1 MFCRDWVWVF
11 KGFFQKYL
19 FFLLGT
25 LLVRENVEKKA
36 GILAAVGAC
45 SFAVLVL
52 EICFLPVEIYDN
64 PYIDLGMSYVDNAI
78 TVGIC
83 LGILAVCILWN
94 RYLGRLAQFG
104 RNTMR
109 YYLYHQPFC
118 CALLGMLLYEKLHF
132 SAVATVAACMVSA
145 IALPWL
151 FGKLIRLCRLDDIF
165 KKIGLPA

>member
-1 MFCRDWVWVF
+1 MWIMRLRSVSAREFWRYVF
-11 KGFFQKYL
+11 PA
-19 FFLLGT
+19 T
-25 LLVRENVEKKA
+25 S
-36 GILAAVGAC
+36 C
-45 SFAVLVL
+45 
-52 EICFLPVEIYDN
+52 
-64 PYIDLGMSYVDNAI
+64 
-78 TVGIC
+78 
-83 LGILAVCILWN
+83 
-94 RYLGRLAQFG
+94 LGRLAQFG